1 MMKIMTKNNE
11 IFQYISLLFSFIFI
25 SRERERE
32 RVVVGL
38 LLGSLHGATVE
49 EE

>member
-1 MMKIMTKNNE
+1 MKS
-11 IFQYISLLFSFIFI
+11 FSISHYCFHSFSYQ
-25 SRERERE
+25 ERERE

>member
-1 MMKIMTKNNE
+1 MKS
-11 IFQYISLLFSFIFI
+11 FSISHYCFHSFSYQ
-25 SRERERE
+25 ERE